1 MFEISQMLFRKCQ
14 QTFPGFWVAGG
25 QFRPFG
31 PPSTIRATTYARH
44 RSTGASGSRVDDC
57 FRRILVVAA
66 CCGKGP
72 FQRSFADLHRRALPK
87 NWSLLRAG
95 PGKPREGKT
104 SRMLP
109 AFCRGSRGVTRRHK
123 GVALPAILHAPCLG
137 AFLKQALEYV
147 LTRIVSGFLASVSYF
162 THARSAR
169 LYGPTESKA
178 APGRMPDKCC
188 QRTGPLRPA
197 DRRCARRT
205 RGASACGRLHRRW
218 TRRRHGLPL

>member
-1 MFEISQMLFRKCQ
+1 MFEISQMLSRKCQ

-87 NWSLLRAG
+87 NWSLLRAR
-95 PGKPREGKT
+95 PGKPPEGKT

-109 AFCRGSRGVTRRHK
+109 AFCRASRGVTRRHK

-137 AFLKQALEYV
+137 AFLKQALEYSIDAYCLRLFSKCELLHTCAQRAALRSNRV
-147 LTRIVSGFLASVSYF
+147 KSRSGEDA
-162 THARSAR
+162 
-169 LYGPTESKA
+169 G
-178 APGRMPDKCC
+178 
-188 QRTGPLRPA
+188 
-197 DRRCARRT
+197 
-205 RGASACGRLHRRW
+205 
-218 TRRRHGLPL
+218 